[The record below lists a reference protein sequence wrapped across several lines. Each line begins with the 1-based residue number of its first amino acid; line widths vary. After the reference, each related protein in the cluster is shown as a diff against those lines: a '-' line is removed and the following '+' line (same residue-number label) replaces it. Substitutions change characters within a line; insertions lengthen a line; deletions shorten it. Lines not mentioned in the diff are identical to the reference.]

1 MQITKAGEM
10 SEQRQTHRAQSR
22 RTTAE
27 TALAAYVARAVRLHP
42 DEILSI
48 TLYGSQARGDAKTES
63 DIDVL
68 VVVRRDSSALR
79 QALTDLAWQVQ
90 FEYGVVIS
98 DIIRSIEQF
107 NRMRAN
113 RFPFYQNIEREG
125 VLLWKSTSE
134 PTPIYA

>member
-1 MQITKAGEM
+1 M
-10 SEQRQTHRAQSR
+10 SEPRQTHRVQSR
-22 RTTAE
+22 RTAVK
-27 TALAAYVARAVRLHP
+27 TALAAYVTRAVRLYP

-68 VVVRRDSSALR
+68 VVVRRDAPALR

>member
-1 MQITKAGEM
+1 MN
-10 SEQRQTHRAQSR
+10 EQRQTQRARNR
-22 RTTAE
+22 RTAVQA
-27 TALAAYVARAVRLHP
+27 ALAAYVARAARLYP

-48 TLYGSQARGDAKTES
+48 TLYGSQARGDAKAES

-68 VVVRRDSSALR
+68 VVVRRDTPALR

-98 DIIRSIEQF
+98 DIIRNDEQF
-107 NRMRAN
+107 NRMRAH

-134 PTPIYA
+134 PMPAFAWVPS

>member
-1 MQITKAGEM
+1 MNEP
-10 SEQRQTHRAQSR
+10 RLTHRARSKQ
-22 RTTAE
+22 TAVK
-27 TALAAYVARAVRLHP
+27 TAITAYVTRAVRLYP

-48 TLYGSQARGDAKTES
+48 TLYGSQARGDAKAES

-68 VVVRRDSSALR
+68 VVVRRDTSALR

-98 DIIRSIEQF
+98 DIIRSVEQF

>member
-1 MQITKAGEM
+1 M
-10 SEQRQTHRAQSR
+10 SEPRQTQQARSR
-22 RTTAE
+22 RSVAKS
-27 TALAAYVARAVRLHP
+27 ALTAYVTRAVRLYP
-42 DEILSI
+42 DEILTI
-48 TLYGSQARGDAKTES
+48 TLYGSQARGDAKAES

-68 VVVRRDSSALR
+68 VVVRRDTSTLR
-79 QALTDLAWQVQ
+79 QALTDLAWQIQ

-98 DIIRSIEQF
+98 DIIRSVEQF

-134 PTPIYA
+134 PTPVYA

>member
-1 MQITKAGEM
+1 M
-10 SEQRQTHRAQSR
+10 SEPKRTHQARNR
-22 RTTAE
+22 RTTAKP
-27 TALAAYVARAVRLHP
+27 ALAAYVTRAVRLYP
-42 DEILSI
+42 DEVLSI
-48 TLYGSQARGDAKTES
+48 TLYGSQARGDAKAES

-68 VVVRRDSSALR
+68 VVVRHDTPALR

-90 FEYGVVIS
+90 FEFGVVIS
-98 DIIRSIEQF
+98 DIIRSVEQF

>member
-1 MQITKAGEM
+1 M
-10 SEQRQTHRAQSR
+10 SEQRQTQRARSR
-22 RTTAE
+22 RTTVKA
-27 TALAAYVARAVRLHP
+27 ALTAYVARAARLYP
-42 DEILSI
+42 DEVLSI
-48 TLYGSQARGDAKTES
+48 TLYGSQARGDAKNGS

-68 VVVRRDSSALR
+68 VVVRRDSAALR
-79 QALTDLAWQVQ
+79 QGLADLAWQVQ
-90 FEYGVVIS
+90 FEHGVVIS

-134 PTPIYA
+134 PTPVYA

>member
-1 MQITKAGEM
+1 M
-10 SEQRQTHRAQSR
+10 SEPRQTHRARSR
-22 RTTAE
+22 RTAVK
-27 TALAAYVARAVRLHP
+27 TALAAYVTHAARLYP

-48 TLYGSQARGDAKTES
+48 TLYGSQARGDAKAES

-68 VVVRRDSSALR
+68 VVVRRDTPALR

-134 PTPIYA
+134 PMPVYA

>member
-1 MQITKAGEM
+1 MNEPG
-10 SEQRQTHRAQSR
+10 QTHRVQSR
-22 RTTAE
+22 QTAVK
-27 TALAAYVARAVRLHP
+27 TALAAYVTRAVRLYP

-68 VVVRRDSSALR
+68 VVVRRDAPALR

-98 DIIRSIEQF
+98 DIIRSIEQY
-107 NRMRAN
+107 NRMQAN
-113 RFPFYQNIEREG
+113 KFPFYQNIEREG

-134 PTPIYA
+134 PTPVYA